1 MLLFNISFI
10 IPCCLLLVA
19 FLYGISSRKLRDN
32 QQTRRYLLYLGF
44 FLSTELVR
52 LTASYILNIKLAD
65 YLYLFYVAGEFLL
78 LLYFFHKVLKLSK
91 VWKTAIAL
99 IASCFF
105 IETVIMLLA
114 FGDPNIGFSK
124 SISHVIIVITVAFT
138 LVKNLKELE
147 EKNPFLPLYTALF
160 FYYAASIFLF
170 PIMHQLTKSTIH
182 VWSIHNLMSCILYVS
197 SIYTFYQLR
206 KLY

>member
-32 QQTRRYLLYLGF
+32 QQTRRYLIYLGF

-78 LLYFFHKVLKLSK
+78 LLYFFHKVLKLSE
-91 VWKTAIAL
+91 VWQTAIAL

-105 IETVIMLLA
+105 IETVIMLLV

-170 PIMHQLTKSTIH
+170 PIMNQLTKSTIH
-182 VWSIHNLMSCILYVS
+182 VWSINNVMSSILYVS

>member
-1 MLLFNISFI
+1 M
-10 IPCCLLLVA
+10 
-19 FLYGISSRKLRDN
+19 
-32 QQTRRYLLYLGF
+32 
-44 FLSTELVR
+44 
-52 LTASYILNIKLAD
+52 
-65 YLYLFYVAGEFLL
+65 
-78 LLYFFHKVLKLSK
+78 SK

-147 EKNPFLPLYTALF
+147 EKNPLLPLYAALF

-170 PIMHQLTKSTIH
+170 LIMNQLTESTSYI
-182 VWSIHNLMSCILYVS
+182 WSINNLMSSVLYGS
-197 SIYTFYQLR
+197 YIY
-206 KLY
+206 

>member
-32 QQTRRYLLYLGF
+32 QQTRMYLLYLGF
-44 FLSTELVR
+44 FLSIELVR

-124 SISHVIIVITVAFT
+124 SISHVVIVITVAFT

-170 PIMHQLTKSTIH
+170 PIMNQLTKSTIH
-182 VWSIHNLMSCILYVS
+182 VWSIHNLMSCIPYVS

>member
-78 LLYFFHKVLKLSK
+78 LLYFFHKVLTLLFTFKWISYGNFSSFNSKQLEKILSNSSS
-91 VWKTAIAL
+91 WLAI
-99 IASCFF
+99 S
-105 IETVIMLLA
+105 
-114 FGDPNIGFSK
+114 
-124 SISHVIIVITVAFT
+124 
-138 LVKNLKELE
+138 
-147 EKNPFLPLYTALF
+147 
-160 FYYAASIFLF
+160 
-170 PIMHQLTKSTIH
+170 
-182 VWSIHNLMSCILYVS
+182 SCIAKNCD
-197 SIYTFYQLR
+197 IIKKNR
-206 KLY
+206 